1 MKDKNIIDLAKKYFF
16 IQLSQLIK
24 NRKKVTDKEKEQLFF
39 KIVNNLKKENY
50 INSTKGN
57 TK

>member
-24 NRKKVTDKEKEQLFF
+24 NKKKVTDKEKEQLFF
-39 KIVNNLKKENY
+39 KIVNNFKKGNY
-50 INSTKGN
+50 INSSKGN
-57 TK
+57 SK